1 MAKRK
6 QQKKSPQPNHKPNQ
20 QKSQFDKRARLDQ
33 PNPERCKTMAAKI
46 PLVGSIATMAASM
59 ANLLD
64 SRIAFR
70 FSIIMAGM
78 MLADDRRVAA
88 AWFATAGV
96 QDDWDRFYD
105 CLQSIGRSSESLA
118 SSLLWIVLA
127 KFDPGAD
134 GHLTVAIDDSPTPRY
149 GKHVEGAGV
158 HHNPTPGPVGS
169 EWLYGHNWVTMCL
182 LVSHGAWGVI
192 ALPLLSLLY
201 VRIKDVPAL
210 AEKYEWKFRT
220 KHEMAIELVTWFVQ
234 RARSAHLVCQIWLVA
249 DGAYVARHLLKAMM
263 DQGVTV
269 FSRLRCDAILFDLPP
284 AKKSGQRG
292 RPRKYGTNR
301 VSLKKRAGQKR
312 GWETLTYS
320 CRGED
325 VTRSYK
331 TFLATSHLTGGVIR
345 VVIVQFD
352 GGAWAAYFCTNGDV
366 SVRDILE
373 TISSRWAIEEFF
385 HDTKEVWGAG
395 QQQVRNVWS
404 NIGCWNLNQ
413 WMYTLVELTA
423 WDSTAEE
430 ICDRRNR
437 PWDNPDRRPSHADR
451 RSAISR
457 EMLRKQFS
465 VVLPDGPEQQK
476 IQPLLDHLIGL
487 AT

>member
-1 MAKRK
+1 MFLLCCTLGKSIASKGQLLANRYITRRQIGIGEIRGSRGCFRGNYTSSTKDEPRMAKRK
-6 QQKKSPQPNHKPNQ
+6 RQKKSPQPNHKAKQ
-20 QKSQFDKRARLDQ
+20 QKSPFDKRARLDQ
-33 PNPERCKTMAAKI
+33 PNPERRKTIAAKI

-59 ANLLD
+59 ANLLN

-70 FSIIMAGM
+70 LSIIMAGM
-78 MLADDRRVAA
+78 MLADNRR
-88 AWFATAGV
+88 
-96 QDDWDRFYD
+96 
-105 CLQSIGRSSESLA
+105 
-118 SSLLWIVLA
+118 
-127 KFDPGAD
+127 
-134 GHLTVAIDDSPTPRY
+134 
-149 GKHVEGAGV
+149 
-158 HHNPTPGPVGS
+158 
-169 EWLYGHNWVTMCL
+169 VTMCL

-201 VRIKDVPAL
+201 VRLKDVPAL

-249 DGAYVARHLLKAMM
+249 DGAYVARHLLKAMT

-284 AKKSGQRG
+284 AKKTGQRG

-301 VSLKKRAGQKR
+301 LSLKKRAGQKR

-325 VTRSYK
+325 VSRTYK

-345 VVIVQFD
+345 VVIVPFD

-366 SVRDILE
+366 CVRDILE
-373 TISSRWAIEEFF
+373 TISSQWAIEEFF
-385 HDTKEVWGAG
+385 HDTKEVCGAG
-395 QQQVRNVWS
+395 QQQMRNVWS

-413 WMYTLVELTA
+413 WMYTLVELAA
-423 WDSTAEE
+423 WNSTAEE

-437 PWDNPDRRPSHADR
+437 PWDNPDRRPSLADR

-457 EMLRKQFS
+457 EMLRKQF
-465 VVLPDGPEQQK
+465 
-476 IQPLLDHLIGL
+476 
-487 AT
+487 